1 MSLRAQS
8 SARPASTA
16 ATASLVRVR
25 RGSLAAL
32 VLLVVQYG
40 IGMYVNLYVT
50 VPRDD
55 HGSGLGSAIANGPAM
70 LSSHAVLGLLL
81 GLVAIAVVVHAVM
94 ARHLGAIVSSALGLL
109 ALVSA
114 SAAGAS
120 FTSSGGWPR
129 RYEGPVQTAMRNHID
144 HIHAEDDVAV
154 EIREPG

>member
-1 MSLRAQS
+1 MSLRAES
-8 SARPASTA
+8 SVQPVSTT
-16 ATASLVRVR
+16 ATASLVRLR

-55 HGSGLGSAIANGPAM
+55 HGRGLGSAVANGPGV

-81 GLVAIAVVVHAVM
+81 GLVAIGVLVQAVM
-94 ARHLGAIVSSALGLL
+94 ARRLGAIVSSALGLL
-109 ALVSA
+109 ALAAA

-120 FTSSGGWPR
+120 FTSSGDAGASMGMAVLTGVALLCYAANLYR
-129 RYEGPVQTAMRNHID
+129 LSPVDR
-144 HIHAEDDVAV
+144 
-154 EIREPG
+154 

>member
-1 MSLRAQS
+1 MSLRAES
-8 SARPASTA
+8 SARPASTT
-16 ATASLVRVR
+16 ATASLARVR

-32 VLLVVQYG
+32 VLLVLQYG

-55 HGSGLGSAIANGPAM
+55 HDGGLGSAIANGPAM

-81 GLVAIAVVVHAVM
+81 GLVAIGVLVQAVI

-114 SAAGAS
+114 AAAGAS
-120 FTSSGGWPR
+120 FTSSGDAADSMGMAVLT
-129 RYEGPVQTAMRNHID
+129 G
-144 HIHAEDDVAV
+144 VALLSYAV
-154 EIREPG
+154 NLYALRPSGQRG